1 MRPPPKPPANG
12 YAYTNPR
19 KSLTDDVEKPN
30 ITFEDSKKVQKTSTT
45 STYGFSPPQNPFFE
59 ASFYTQRPPPS
70 ALITVFDFNGIYNH
84 RSTMIN
90 CSRSSNSYD
99 FINHYILYYRNR
111 RWKRLQ
117 LRHFRKLWD
126 FFIYQVSQSNLDFDK
141 PR

>member
-1 MRPPPKPPANG
+1 MRPPQKPPANG

-70 ALITVFDFNGIYNH
+70 ALITVFDFNGIYDN
-84 RSTMIN
+84 RSTV
-90 CSRSSNSYD
+90 
-99 FINHYILYYRNR
+99 
-111 RWKRLQ
+111 
-117 LRHFRKLWD
+117 KL
-126 FFIYQVSQSNLDFDK
+126 FTIIE
-141 PR
+141 